1 MASSKISQLQLLQQN
16 LQGVMQQKQQ
26 LETDLI
32 ETESAL
38 AQVESS
44 THSYRII
51 GKIMVTVS
59 SHDLVGELQERK
71 ATLQMRITNFVRQ
84 EDKIKENLET
94 LQQEVLSEMKVKH
107 E

>member
-16 LQGVMQQKQQ
+16 LQGIMQQKQQ

-32 ETESAL
+32 EIESAL
-38 AQVESS
+38 GHVESS
-44 THSYRII
+44 AQSYRII
-51 GKIMVTVS
+51 GKVMVLVAS
-59 SHDLVGELQERK
+59 SDLARELEEKK
-71 ATLQMRITNFVRQ
+71 ATLQMRIASFTKQ